1 MGCRERLLR
10 SAGVVYVQTL
20 CMSSCADMNTDG
32 VMNIDSIMSQ
42 MSTNVSLI
50 WKAILLSS
58 QIMQKPPFLILG
70 YSEAVLLA
78 KKASFSFLSFPSI
91 SQLYMDRQRVVGY

>member
-1 MGCRERLLR
+1 MGCGERLLR

-20 CMSSCADMNTDG
+20 CMSSCADMSTDG
-32 VMNIDSIMSQ
+32 VMNIGSIMSQ

-50 WKAILLSS
+50 WKAILFSS

-70 YSEAVLLA
+70 NSKAVLPA
-78 KKASFSFLSFPSI
+78 KKASLSSLSLSSI
-91 SQLYMDRQRVVGY
+91 SQLYMDRQRVVE